1 MKKVFILALI
11 LCTVFTSPVFAKM
24 QDNVQNNIEY
34 MNLTWWK
41 KFNDENLN
49 NNLLKLYE
57 KNYDLKNA
65 ALKVKE
71 NEQLVKM
78 QFANELPQLSF
89 SGELSRDIRG
99 ARQQYGN
106 MMIPNYSQYNYYLPL
121 TAGYEVDI
129 WGTNRLKTK
138 SVKEQL
144 EIVKQ
149 AERATYI
156 ALTSDFAADYFN
168 LIKADEFLRIQED
181 LIKAQEDIVSK
192 VSDKYGIGL
201 CSINELLAEERMLT
215 NLREERNKNIK
226 TRDTLINSL
235 LVYLSESGGN
245 IERGNYKN
253 ISVLTG
259 IPDKFT
265 TEAVTKRPDFLQEEA
280 NIRRIGFDVKVAR
293 REFLPK
299 FIIFGQIGLNAY
311 HFDSLF
317 NSASQFFNAGIL
329 PSMDLFS
336 GGRKIALLKLK
347 KFEYQE
353 ALNSYQKTI
362 LNGIKEINT
371 GLIAYN
377 EASENYNESSERLKL
392 QNQTFSLM
400 NDRYSIGAASDLDVL
415 YAKEAYLMISKEEVS
430 NKVNTLISTIGL
442 YKALGGVDL
451 YSLNTNL

>member
-1 MKKVFILALI
+1 
-11 LCTVFTSPVFAKM
+11 
-24 QDNVQNNIEY
+24 
-34 MNLTWWK
+34 
-41 KFNDENLN
+41 
-49 NNLLKLYE
+49 
-57 KNYDLKNA
+57 
-65 ALKVKE
+65 
-71 NEQLVKM
+71 
-78 QFANELPQLSF
+78 
-89 SGELSRDIRG
+89 
-99 ARQQYGN
+99 

-226 TRDTLINSL
+226 TRDTLISSM

-245 IERGNYKN
+245 IERGSYKN

-336 GGRKIALLKLK
+336 GGRKAALLKLK

-377 EASENYNESSERLKL
+377 EASENFNESEERLKL

-442 YKALGGVDL
+442 ESEGKILITKTSSHWHGMNSSSLLEPIVRLYNLTGEIKYLHFATYIVDIQARFNQS
-451 YSLNTNL
+451 Y